1 MRLKKVFVGALAAA
15 MLVCAVAVPA
25 FAAEEVEQENCLSSS
40 YVQMNIPYADFYK
53 AAGVDNASEIDAV
66 TSATKNK
73 TRAGKLAAGS
83 YHVNADGTDIT
94 GVSFPVKVLTPW
106 ALDSSKQVTD
116 DTSYDITV
124 KLRGKDTTTTYS
136 GVNAL
141 FENDSYAYYKL
152 SEAPAYYATAWYNV
166 FTGSWEFGKVKAT
179 ETTVNSATVELV
191 TNGRHTDYEM
201 KVNGFDLDVSTN
213 KVYGVVMTTAD
224 GAEYG
229 LHHVTNIWLGTE
241 LGFDADDAYYAS
253 MIGKTITQIAA
264 DLEKA
269 KQHLHLVAAVDD
281 LKYLRKGGRLSA
293 AAAVAGGMLGIKP
306 ILAVIEGK
314 VALAGKA
321 RGLPG
326 VYVALFKKIDEM
338 GGIHPGYTPLLGYT
352 VNHRELQP
360 LLTYLQD
367 NLQCAEPLVRQ
378 IGCVIGTHAGPGAFG
393 LAFFDQGLEL

>member
-1 MRLKKVFVGALAAA
+1 MRLKKVFASALAAA

-25 FAAEEVEQENCLSSS
+25 FAAEDVEQENCLTSG

-73 TRAGKLAAGS
+73 TRAGNLAAGS

-94 GVSFPVKVLTPW
+94 GLSFPVKVLTPW

-136 GVNAL
+136 GVDAL

-179 ETTVNSATVELV
+179 ETTVNGATVELV

-253 MIGKTITQIAA
+253 MIGKTITQITYYTA
-264 DLEKA
+264 D
-269 KQHLHLVAAVDD
+269 
-281 LKYLRKGGRLSA
+281 
-293 AAAVAGGMLGIKP
+293 
-306 ILAVIEGK
+306 
-314 VALAGKA
+314 
-321 RGLPG
+321 G
-326 VYVALFKKIDEM
+326 VYVL
-338 GGIHPGYTPLLGYT
+338 P
-352 VNHRELQP
+352 VNVAIP
-360 LLTYLQD
+360 AA
-367 NLQCAEPLVRQ
+367 N
-378 IGCVIGTHAGPGAFG
+378 
-393 LAFFDQGLEL
+393 

>member
-1 MRLKKVFVGALAAA
+1 MRLKKTFAGVLAAA
-15 MLVCAVAVPA
+15 MMVCAVSVPA
-25 FAAEEVEQENCLSSS
+25 FAAQNVEAAEEENCISST
-40 YVQMNIPYADFYK
+40 YVVMNIPYAQFYN
-53 AAGVDNASEIDAV
+53 AAGVENEVDAV
-66 TSATKNK
+66 TSATKSK
-73 TRAGKLAAGS
+73 TRAGNLANGS
-83 YHVNADGTDIT
+83 YHVNSDGSDIT

-179 ETTVNSATVELV
+179 ETTVNGATVELV

-253 MIGKTITQIAA
+253 MIGKTITQITYYTA
-264 DLEKA
+264 D
-269 KQHLHLVAAVDD
+269 
-281 LKYLRKGGRLSA
+281 
-293 AAAVAGGMLGIKP
+293 
-306 ILAVIEGK
+306 
-314 VALAGKA
+314 
-321 RGLPG
+321 G
-326 VYVALFKKIDEM
+326 VYVL
-338 GGIHPGYTPLLGYT
+338 P
-352 VNHRELQP
+352 VNVAVP
-360 LLTYLQD
+360 AA
-367 NLQCAEPLVRQ
+367 N
-378 IGCVIGTHAGPGAFG
+378 
-393 LAFFDQGLEL
+393 